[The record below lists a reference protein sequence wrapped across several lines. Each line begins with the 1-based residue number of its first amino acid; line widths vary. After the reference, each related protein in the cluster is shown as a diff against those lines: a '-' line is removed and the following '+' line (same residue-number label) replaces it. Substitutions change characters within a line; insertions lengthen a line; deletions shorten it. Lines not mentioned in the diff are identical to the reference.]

1 VKQNFGSWNATRR
14 VGLLLFSFYAAE
26 GAGLLSALAWYKN
39 GARPFLLLLTGR
51 YSPFFLGGTLTFLAS
66 SVYLFSRYRRAQR
79 DNRREFWFTLALNVV
94 VVGALLIFGEATV
107 RLFQSRI
114 FFATTFMNTVLLP
127 RSWGES
133 IARNRALLERAP
145 SNISYFI
152 PDDLLGWT
160 IGANRRSTDGLYS
173 SSAEGIR
180 SARAGESYAAR
191 TRAYRIALVGDSFTF
206 GLEVPFEESWG
217 HRLEQEFESRIQV
230 LNFGVDGYGVDQA
243 YLRYWR
249 DVRPWKPDLVIFGFI
264 NHDLYRSMAVYAFVS
279 FPEWG
284 FPFAKPRF
292 AVDRGKLH
300 MVNAPVLSPEAILAH
315 RSIFDLPFI
324 EYDRGYNPHE
334 WEWRPYHRS
343 YLVRFLLSRYPRWP
357 EQRSDVVS
365 DEAVKVVNSE
375 ILTSFAKLAK
385 AEGSTPL
392 IVYLPSRIGFQD
404 GGTEAKDSVLRMLR
418 ARGIE
423 YEDLTSCL
431 RRFSVSELFIEGRPH
446 YSPKGNAMVAR
457 CLSPIVRRH
466 LNRRSSQK
474 VDPS

>member
-1 VKQNFGSWNATRR
+1 VQKNFGSLNTTRR
-14 VGLLLFSFYAAE
+14 VGLLLFSLYAAE
-26 GAGLLSALAWYKN
+26 AAGLLSALAWYKN
-39 GARPFLLLLTGR
+39 GDRPLLLLLIGR
-51 YSPFFLGGTLTFLAS
+51 YSPFFIGGTLTFLAL

-79 DNRREFWFTLALNVV
+79 DGRREFWFAVAMNVV
-94 VVGALLIFGEATV
+94 VVCAFLVFGEATV

-127 RSWGES
+127 RSWDEV
-133 IARNRALLERAP
+133 IDRNRALLDNAP
-145 SNISYFI
+145 SNISYII

-160 IGANRRSTDGLYS
+160 IGANRRSTDGLYL

-180 SARAGESYAAR
+180 SARAGESYA
-191 TRAYRIALVGDSFTF
+191 TRAPAYRIALVGDSFTF
-206 GLEVPFEESWG
+206 GLEVPFEASWG
-217 HRLEQEFESRIQV
+217 HRLEQEFESPIQV

-292 AVDRGKLH
+292 TVDRGKLH
-300 MVNAPVLSPEAILAH
+300 MVNAPVLSPEAILTR

-324 EYDRGYNPHE
+324 EYDRGFNPHE
-334 WEWRPYHRS
+334 WKWRPYHRS
-343 YLVRFLLSRYPRWP
+343 YLVRYLLSRYPRWP
-357 EQRSDVVS
+357 ERLSDVVS

-375 ILTSFAKLAK
+375 IFASFARLAK
-385 AEGSTPL
+385 AEGSIPL
-392 IVYLPSRIGFQD
+392 IVYLPSRIGFQEGPT
-404 GGTEAKDSVLRMLR
+404 GGKEAVLGVLR

-423 YEDLTSCL
+423 HEDLTACL
-431 RRFSVSELFIEGRPH
+431 KRFSVSELFIEGRPH
-446 YSPKGNAMVAR
+446 YSPKGNAAVAK
-457 CLSPIVRRH
+457 CLSPIVRKR
-466 LNRRSSQK
+466 LNERRSLK
-474 VDPS
+474 GT

>member
-1 VKQNFGSWNATRR
+1 MKKNFASFNSTRR
-14 VGLLLFSFYAAE
+14 VGLLLFFLYAAE

-39 GARPFLLLLTGR
+39 GDRPFLLLLTGR
-51 YSPFFLGGTLTFLAS
+51 YSPFFVGGTLTLLAS

-79 DNRREFWFTLALNVV
+79 DNRREFWFTVAMNVV

-127 RSWGES
+127 RSWDEL
-133 IARNRALLERAP
+133 IARNRALLDKAP

-160 IGANRRSTDGLYS
+160 IGANRQSTDGLYS

-180 SARAGESYAAR
+180 SARPGESYAAR
-191 TRAYRIALVGDSFTF
+191 APAYRIALVGDSFTF
-206 GLEVPFEESWG
+206 GLEVPFDESWG
-217 HRLEQEFESRIQV
+217 YQLEQEFESRIQV

-264 NHDLYRSMAVYAFVS
+264 NHDLYRSMVVYSFVS

-292 AVDRGKLH
+292 AVTMGKLQ
-300 MVNAPVLSPEAILAH
+300 MLNAPVLSPQEILAR

-343 YLVRFLLSRYPRWP
+343 YLVRFLLSRYPPWP
-357 EQRSDVVS
+357 KQLSDVVS

-375 ILTSFAKLAK
+375 IFTSFAKLAK
-385 AEGSTPL
+385 AEGSIPL
-392 IVYLPSRIGFQD
+392 IVYLPSRIGFID
-404 GGTEAKDSVLRMLR
+404 GTTEAKESVLGVLR

-431 RRFSVSELFIEGRPH
+431 KRFSVSALFIEGHPH
-446 YSPKGNAMVAR
+446 YSPKGNAAVAK
-457 CLSPIVRRH
+457 CLSPIVRKH
-466 LNRRSSQK
+466 LNERRK
-474 VDPS
+474 LKGA